1 MAIIVAS
8 NTVASRVMH
17 GGVSTSIK
25 TPIAERSSTLYPR
38 VPVLPVQLPGTENEL
53 TLGLGAEAKYD
64 LCYVPHSRPIVN

>member
-25 TPIAERSSTLYPR
+25 NPIAERSSTPDPR
-38 VPVLPVQLPGTENEL
+38 VAVQLPGTENEL

-64 LCYVPHSRPIVN
+64 LCYMPHSRPIVN